1 MIKIEEVTVYD
12 VEECAELLKV
22 NPQTIRRYIKSGKLK
37 GQKVGGRLYVTA
49 DTIKA
54 LLKGGGDN
62 GESN

>member
-1 MIKIEEVTVYD
+1 MIKLEDVTVYD

-49 DTIKA
+49 DTIKD
-54 LLKGGGDN
+54 LLKGDSAN
-62 GESN
+62 K